1 MTPRKRKVNRS
12 ATDRLKRLIE
22 AELNRQDLTDEEAAR
37 EGKLPGNAFR
47 ALRKG
52 HRPGRRALQNTRH
65 LDDHRDRGSD
75 YRRQARERSQRELT
89 PTSPD
94 ASNPVL
100 MAKLDH

>member
-52 HRPGRRALQNTRH
+52 HRPSIDRA
-65 LDDHRDRGSD
+65 D
-75 YRRQARERSQRELT
+75 ELCRT
-89 PTSPD
+89 LGISMTIGTEGPTTDGKPENA
-94 ASNPVL
+94 ASES
-100 MAKLDH
+100 